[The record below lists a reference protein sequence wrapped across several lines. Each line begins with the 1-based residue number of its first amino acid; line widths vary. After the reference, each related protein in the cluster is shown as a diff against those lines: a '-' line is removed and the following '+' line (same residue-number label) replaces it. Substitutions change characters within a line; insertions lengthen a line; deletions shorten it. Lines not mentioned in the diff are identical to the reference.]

1 MYSIVLYIYL
11 SPIFDLTNGLV
22 CAEGSEFELTLEW
35 FEESRAR
42 VHDNWFSNTFRK
54 DFLST
59 FAIRAR
65 HLMKSVIVR

>member
-42 VHDNWFSNTFRK
+42 DNWFSNTFRK